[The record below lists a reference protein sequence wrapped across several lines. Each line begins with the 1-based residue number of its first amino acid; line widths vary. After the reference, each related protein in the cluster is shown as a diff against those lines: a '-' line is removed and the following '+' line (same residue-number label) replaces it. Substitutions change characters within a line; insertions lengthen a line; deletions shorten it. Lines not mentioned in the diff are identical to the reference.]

1 MPTPL
6 SLKAKNIT
14 SYIQVSCNLPL
25 HSLTPLF
32 TLVQKVL
39 GYASPGEKYMSF
51 HHVNALISPLH
62 TKYEK
67 SYIYI

>member
-6 SLKAKNIT
+6 NVKAKNIT
-14 SYIQVSCNLPL
+14 YIQVSCNLPL

-39 GYASPGEKYMSF
+39 GYM
-51 HHVNALISPLH
+51 PLQVRSICPSIM
-62 TKYEK
+62 KMP
-67 SYIYI
+67 